1 MATVTEY
8 TGNAGLG
15 FGSNANIG
23 FDTINLSGVNQALR
37 DVQLADADQNN
48 RIFQQKVR
56 DRDNLYQMLATNQV
70 QSGKITDKDR
80 AVFDEAQKRQQAAF
94 DAIQGANDA
103 KGIEAYYKA
112 TNDLRNVTTQAQ
124 ARYIGLAELQKEAA
138 TKTLPSEQKAW
149 ANHLANQE
157 KKAFWDTVDPYQQ
170 TLNNDFDGMKAMIS
184 KNGYL
189 GGAPGSN
196 TTRDTLTTTTRNGKT
211 TVTNTQTT
219 GPASAASQKVPR
231 GTISTTAN
239 GRLNPVVTNT
249 QYYDYPTFRRNAM
262 EANVGNEAQQIYQQ
276 RWRETFEN
284 LDPNTFKKNID
295 LVNQRLRQYNV
306 ERGLTE
312 KDQDYVT
319 DIQYIQNPQTGKIQI
334 SETTPDFAAKTTLAS
349 IDGPYMTSSSQFNKD
364 IAEYL
369 GDQDKLAL
377 DWYKAK
383 TARQRGDVY
392 AKWIDFKTK
401 EPGAQ
406 QLLQNWTSISDK
418 VIPNGMMLSS
428 GGNKIGN
435 IDVVWADEL
444 PEGFRSV
451 AGVSQ
456 DKKGKVMARELTPK
470 ISNKGG
476 RPYYDVF
483 YYDLNG
489 NKVDKSNPTLKEGFQ
504 MATQN
509 GYRGSIEEF
518 IKLQVKKGNIQLEL
532 EGKNGRANAI
542 SAIESQ
548 RAINATATSKGED
561 NIYSQLPEED

>member
-1 MATVTEY
+1 MATVTDY

-15 FGSNANIG
+15 FGSNPNIG
-23 FDTINLSGVNQALR
+23 FDVINLSGVNQALR
-37 DVQLADADQNN
+37 DVLLADADQNN
-48 RIFQQKVR
+48 RLFQQKVK

-80 AVFDEAQKRQQAAF
+80 AVFDEAQRRQQAAF

-103 KGIEAYYKA
+103 RGIENYYKA

-124 ARYIGLAELQKEAA
+124 ARYLGLTELQKEAA
-138 TKTLPSEQKAW
+138 SKTLPSEQKAW
-149 ANHLANQE
+149 SQHLANQE
-157 KKAFWDTVDPYQQ
+157 QKPFWDTVDPYQQ
-170 TLNNDFDGMKAMIS
+170 TLKNDFEGMKGVIS
-184 KNGYL
+184 KNAQL
-189 GGAPGSN
+189 GGGDTS
-196 TTRDTLTTTTRNGKT
+196 TTRESLTTTNRNGKT
-211 TVTNTQTT
+211 TVTSTQTT
-219 GPASAASQKVPR
+219 GPASAASARVPR
-231 GTISTTAN
+231 GTITTTAN
-239 GRLNPVVTNT
+239 GQLNPVVTSS

-262 EANVGNEAQQIYQQ
+262 EANVGDESQQIYQQ
-276 RWRETFEN
+276 RWRETFES
-284 LDPNTFKKNID
+284 LDPNTFKRNID
-295 LVNQRLRQYNV
+295 LINQRLREYNT
-306 ERGLTE
+306 ERGLTD
-312 KDQDYVT
+312 KDQGFVT
-319 DIQYIQNPQTGKIQI
+319 DIQYIQNPQTGQIQI

-349 IDGPYMTSSSQFNKD
+349 IDGPYVNTSSQFNKD

-369 GDQDKLAL
+369 DDQGRLAL

-401 EPGAQ
+401 EPGSE
-406 QLLQNWTSISDK
+406 QLLQNWNSITDK

-444 PEGFRSV
+444 PEGFKSV

-456 DKKGKVMARELTPK
+456 DAKGKVLARQLTPK

-489 NKVDKSNPTLKEGFQ
+489 NKVDKTNPTLKEGYDI
-504 MATQN
+504 ASQN

-561 NIYSQLPEED
+561 NIYSELPQEE